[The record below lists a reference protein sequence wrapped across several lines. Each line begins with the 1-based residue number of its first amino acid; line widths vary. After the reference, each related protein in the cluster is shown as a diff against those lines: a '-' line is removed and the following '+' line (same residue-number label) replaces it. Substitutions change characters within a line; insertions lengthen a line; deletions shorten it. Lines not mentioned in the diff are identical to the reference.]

1 MPIHYK
7 VVKCKNPKYP
17 EIAYYNAR
25 AVKAGDYSFDELADD
40 IAESTT
46 VTRADTYAVL
56 QSIRPKL
63 KKALLAGQR
72 VVIDGLGA
80 FNIGLYGKCYN
91 AETMQREDFA
101 PSSFIKGWSLHFRPE
116 VKLKKELGVG
126 FQLKR
131 LSSDAM
137 E

>member
-1 MPIHYK
+1 MPINYK

-17 EIAYYNAR
+17 EIAYFNAR
-25 AVKAGDYSFDELADD
+25 AVKTGDYTFDELADD

-72 VVIDGLGA
+72 VVLDGLGA
-80 FNIGLYGKCYN
+80 FNIGIHGKCYN
-91 AETMQREDFA
+91 AETMALEDFA
-101 PSSFIKGWSLHFRPE
+101 PASYVKGWRLQFRPE
-116 VKLKKELGVG
+116 AKLKKEIGVG

-131 LSSDAM
+131 LSSDEM